1 MSSASHDRHIHRIL
15 TELESG
21 RPVTQRSLARE
32 LGVALGLTNLL
43 LRRLVTKGYI
53 RVSNIQPNRVAYY
66 ITPSG
71 ITEKARMS
79 RAFLENTVHL
89 YTETRERIR
98 ASLDHLSQQWSD
110 ADRDACGG
118 PEKRIVFY
126 GAGDVAE
133 IGYISLQRTDLQLV
147 GVIDDAPERPF
158 FTMPVRHL
166 TDLDASGL
174 AGEPF
179 GRIVVM
185 SVRKA
190 ELMQQRL
197 DEAGFPGS
205 RVFHI

>member
-53 RVSNIQPNRVAYY
+53 RVSNIQPNRVGYY

-98 ASLDHLSQQWSD
+98 ASLDQLSRQWSD
-110 ADRDACGG
+110 ADRDASGG

-133 IGYISLQRTDLQLV
+133 IGYISLQRTDLRLV
-147 GVIDDAPERPF
+147 GVIDDASERPF
-158 FTMPVRHL
+158 FTMPVRNL
-166 TDLDASGL
+166 TDLDADGL

-185 SVRKA
+185 SIRKA
-190 ELMQQRL
+190 ELIQQRL